1 MLTRGMSSLL
11 LARHLKGRMQLSC
24 ISSPGRRPAVTCK
37 CAKEK
42 VSEGVSTKGLQGKG
56 GGIQPNVKGRN
67 EPHVFQAER
76 LAAREMILSYTCK
89 NWCQTRRRWDG
100 WAQRSEVSTGGF
112 FKDGNSRG
120 PSIQVTKGRR
130 VIVLHALSLTHVQR
144 DLKLLCQF
152 GSSLPLTHNPATR
165 SFLSKGLSVHPTS
178 SIKQM
183 LRSQIIPPDLSVHA
197 VLTSGCLCCLCSQW
211 SKR

>member
-1 MLTRGMSSLL
+1 
-11 LARHLKGRMQLSC
+11 MQMC
-24 ISSPGRRPAVTCK
+24 
-37 CAKEK
+37 
-42 VSEGVSTKGLQGKG
+42 QGKG
-56 GGIQPNVKGRN
+56 QQRRKYQR
-67 EPHVFQAER
+67 
-76 LAAREMILSYTCK
+76 AAREGRGDPAECQGPKRTSCFPGRKAGSLRNYSYLHLQEPVPDT
-89 NWCQTRRRWDG
+89 QMWDG
-100 WAQRSEVSTGGF
+100 WAQRSDVSTGGF

-120 PSIQVTKGRR
+120 PSIQVTQGRR
-130 VIVLHALSLTHVQR
+130 VIVLHALWLTHIQR

-178 SIKQM
+178 SIKQK

-197 VLTSGCLCCLCSQW
+197 VLRSGCLCSLCSQW